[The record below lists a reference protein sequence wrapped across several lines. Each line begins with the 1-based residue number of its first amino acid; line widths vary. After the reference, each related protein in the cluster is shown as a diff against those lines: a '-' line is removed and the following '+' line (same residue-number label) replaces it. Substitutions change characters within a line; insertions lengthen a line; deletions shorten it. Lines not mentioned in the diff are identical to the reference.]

1 MVQHKHDEQKESYFD
16 ALEEALVMGEN
27 HKPKERRLPGLD
39 EIIDAEL
46 TRLVESIGK
55 RV

>member
-1 MVQHKHDEQKESYFD
+1 MVQPKDVVPDDESYAD
-16 ALEEALVMGEN
+16 ALEEALMMGEN

-46 TRLVESIGK
+46 SRLIGAV
-55 RV
+55 RRQ